1 MVNDYTIYS
10 VEDDTEIADIISLAL
25 RGQGFDVSIFG
36 TGEEFFDALKQKKPN
51 MVLLDMMLP
60 GIQGRDVLKEL
71 RSNPKNAD
79 IVVVIVSAKS
89 MVSDKID
96 GLDLGADDYIAKP
109 FDINEFVSRINAHY
123 RRHIQTEHEATKTL
137 KIEPYI
143 IDYDNKTIRK
153 NNVLIEI
160 TPSEYE
166 IAELLFLHHGSVV
179 SKNEISEKL
188 YGKTEDPEKAK
199 KQFRTIDMHVKD
211 LRQKLGDVDK
221 RFIQTI
227 FGNGYQID

>member
-10 VEDDTEIADIISLAL
+10 VEDDIEISDIIGLAL
-25 RGQGFDVSIFG
+25 RSQGYDISIYG
-36 TGEEFFDALKQKKPN
+36 TGEEFFAALQEKKPN

-60 GIQGRDVLKEL
+60 GIQGRDVLRTL
-71 RSNPKNAD
+71 RSDPKNQD
-79 IVVVIVSAKS
+79 IVVIIVSARS
-89 MVSDKID
+89 LVSDKID

-123 RRHIQTEHEATKTL
+123 RRHIQTEHGNTNTL
-137 KIEPYI
+137 KIDPYV
-143 IDYDNKTIRK
+143 IDFDNKTIRK
-153 NNVLIEI
+153 NNILVDI

-166 IAELLFLHHGSVV
+166 IAELLFLRHGSIV
-179 SKNEISEKL
+179 SKNEISLKL
-188 YGKTEDPEKAK
+188 YGETEDPEKAK

-211 LRQKLGDVDK
+211 LRQKLGDNEK
-221 RFIQTI
+221 KFIHTI